1 MAPVRTSFVVLNGER
16 RRCCEVLQFFS
27 TNFHAPVRSS
37 LSFLFPCSCSSIKII
52 CFPQNCKTHN
62 LYIYSSVIMKYLSER
77 VRSIEES
84 RKYKFIPIHCISINY
99 SQQQIKKE
107 NIVCGL
113 FIKLQQA
120 IDLL

>member
-1 MAPVRTSFVVLNGER
+1 
-16 RRCCEVLQFFS
+16 
-27 TNFHAPVRSS
+27 
-37 LSFLFPCSCSSIKII
+37 
-52 CFPQNCKTHN
+52 
-62 LYIYSSVIMKYLSER
+62 MKYLSER

-99 SQQQIKKE
+99 SQKQIKKE